1 MKSHLVAMVV
11 LQGMALS
18 SGPVAAAEMPFIEVD
33 PGRTTAFRERGT
45 GQPIVMVGINY
56 FDHQTG
62 WAPKLWQKFDE
73 ARVRRHLEMLHEQG
87 FNSIRVFLTYQSF
100 HVEPGRVHP
109 EGEAKFRQLLRM
121 CREFGIYV
129 MPTGPDHWEGTP
141 DWRKGDRFAD
151 ETLLTADE
159 AWWKDFAG
167 RFKDEPALWAYDLY
181 NEPMIGW
188 DSPGMKAKWNDWLRR
203 RYGPAPDRPPSVGQG
218 LVEKIAEAWKRP
230 VDQVGRAGE
239 IPVPP
244 PQAARNDGRLYDYQ
258 QFREFIADEWTRR
271 MADAIRSVDRNHL
284 VTVGHIQW
292 AAPVLIGEVKH
303 YAGFNPSS
311 NARYVDFTTVHFYP
325 LDQPRPCDSPE
336 GVAAN
341 RIYLEAVLYQCSVGK
356 PVLIGEFNWYG
367 GNSEAHQ
374 GWNLPPKPPEHQVQ
388 WCQALLDVSH
398 GRACGWLNW
407 AFADTPGSKDITRWS
422 GLWTEDLRLKPWGKV
437 FGEFARETVRHP
449 QQWRQWPGWL
459 VTNMSLA
466 DHRALVTDPE
476 AGHALRRAL
485 RVAATR
491 PE

>member
-1 MKSHLVAMVV
+1 MNPRSRISSYLPIAV
-11 LQGMALS
+11 LSLS
-18 SGPVAAAEMPFIEVD
+18 SAWALAAEMPFIEID
-33 PGRTTAFRERGT
+33 PGSKTAFRERGT
-45 GQPIVMVGINY
+45 GRPVVMVGVNY
-56 FDHQTG
+56 FDHETG

-73 ARVRRHLEMLHEQG
+73 ARVRRQLQMLHEQG

-100 HVEPGRVHP
+100 HAEPGRVHP
-109 EGEAKFRQLLRM
+109 EGEAKFRKLLRM

-141 DWRKGDRFAD
+141 PWRKGDRFAD

-188 DSPGMKAKWNDWLRR
+188 DSPGMKAKWNDWLKRE
-203 RYGPAPDRPPSVGQG
+203 YGSV
-218 LVEKIAEAWKRP
+218 EEIAEAWKRP
-230 VDQVGRAGE
+230 ADQVGRAGE

-258 QFREFIADEWTRR
+258 RFREFIADEWTRR

-284 VTVGHIQW
+284 VTVGYIQW

-303 YAGFNPSS
+303 YAGFNPRS
-311 NARYVDFTTVHFYP
+311 NARYVDFTTIHFYP

-336 GVAAN
+336 GVAVN
-341 RIYLEAVLYQCSVGK
+341 RLYLEAVLYQCSVGK
-356 PVLIGEFNWYG
+356 PLLLGEFNWYG
-367 GNSEAHQ
+367 GNSEAHT
-374 GWNLPPKPPEHQVQ
+374 GWSLPPKPPEHQVE
-388 WCQALLDVSH
+388 WCQALLDV
-398 GRACGWLNW
+398 GRGRLCGYLNW

-422 GLWTEDLRLKPWGKV
+422 GLWTEDLKLKPWGKV

-466 DHRALVTDPE
+466 DHRALVTDPG